1 MPISILPQDH
11 DGQEL
16 YNAISSFF
24 PILRL
29 EIFSANAMPKKK
41 KVFRCLISSSI
52 SSATSFLTAA
62 CTCSRR
68 PAPSKSPFQRIRS
81 TVF

>member
-24 PILRL
+24 F
-29 EIFSANAMPKKK
+29 E
-41 KVFRCLISSSI
+41 SSV
-52 SSATSFLTAA
+52 AWVGDFT
-62 CTCSRR
+62 
-68 PAPSKSPFQRIRS
+68 PPNNK
-81 TVF
+81 